1 MARAL
6 WKGAISFGLVT
17 IPVALYPAKDV
28 RDSVAFHLLHRD
40 DLLRVHNKHVDEAGH
55 EVAQEDI
62 VKGYEYE
69 RDTYV
74 VLEPADLKRANV
86 QATQTIDIMLF
97 VDAADIDITYYDTPY
112 YTEPAKAGRRAYA
125 LLRETIRRT
134 GKVGVGRIVIRERQH
149 LCAILADGP
158 AIIAYTLRWP
168 YQLRGAADL
177 DLPSESMDELAVT
190 PQELKMADQLVEAM
204 VGEWQPEQYRDTYR
218 DDLLRMI
225 DEKVKGGKVTA
236 RKEPKPAEG
245 GEVVDIMALLRRS
258 VEERRAAPAGGA
270 PGPSTTAKKR
280 GAKSA
285 PQGPATKAA
294 PQEPAAAKP
303 AARHRAAGETR

>member
-86 QATQTIDIMLF
+86 EATQTIDIMQF

-134 GKVGVGRIVIRERQH
+134 GKVGVGKLVIRERQH

-168 YQLRGAADL
+168 YQLRGSADL
-177 DLPSESMDELAVT
+177 DLPTEDLDELAVT
-190 PQELKMADQLVEAM
+190 AQELKMAEQLVGAM
-204 VGEWQPEQYRDTYR
+204 VGEWQPTNYRDTYR
-218 DDLLRMI
+218 DDLLKMI
-225 DEKVKGGKVTA
+225 DEKVKGEKVTA
-236 RKEPKPAEG
+236 PKEAKPAQG
-245 GEVVDIMALLRRS
+245 AEVIDIMALLRRS
-258 VEERRAAPAGGA
+258 VEQRQAAPAERTPA
-270 PGPSTTAKKR
+270 RKR
-280 GAKSA
+280 AGK
-285 PQGPATKAA
+285 QAA
-294 PQEPAAAKP
+294 EK
-303 AARHRAAGETR
+303 